1 MNKYKVAF
9 IGWNPFQFIHIKLL
23 ASKIPGS
30 VFILEKRRDHLNDF
44 TKEILTNQEVPVVVW
59 ETGKIKELDGVFDVI
74 VCQTMFLHLPLFEKT
89 KIVMLQ
95 YGYAKEPHNYG
106 TWRALADLCLVY
118 GSYPEKKLSTY
129 APSKAVGNPRLQ
141 LWYDEDFHLI
151 AKNKY
156 IHSID
161 DGLLTVLYMPTW
173 GELSSID
180 EYIGAVLGLSERY
193 NVLIKLHHNTDLL
206 EDGRLEKIETDRI
219 HFFGANDDALELLS
233 ISNIVIS
240 DYSGAIFDAI
250 HCEKPVVLL
259 DKNEDEILEE
269 AKIDPHSLEFNRRDE
284 LGYRVARP
292 SDLID
297 VIKHIEENYDYI
309 VGEKKAI
316 KSELYEYSENSVE
329 KCIEAISS
337 LISGDIVRTQMQSY
351 IHDSVKELYQL
362 KRQYNIL
369 KKSQN
374 GR

>member
-1 MNKYKVAF
+1 MSKYKIAF

-233 ISNIVIS
+233 ISDIVIS

-259 DKNEDEILEE
+259 DKNENEILEE
-269 AKIDPHSLEFNRRDE
+269 AKIDTHSLEFNRRDE

-297 VIKHIEENYDYI
+297 GIKHIEENYDYI

-329 KCIEAISS
+329 KCIEAINS

-351 IHDSVKELYQL
+351 IHDSVKELHQL

>member
-1 MNKYKVAF
+1 MNKYKIAF

-118 GSYPEKKLSTY
+118 GSYPEKKLSNY

-233 ISNIVIS
+233 ISDIVIS

-269 AKIDPHSLEFNRRDE
+269 AKIDTHSLEFNRRDE

-297 VIKHIEENYDYI
+297 GIKHIEENYDYI

-329 KCIEAISS
+329 KCIEAINS

-351 IHDSVKELYQL
+351 IHDSIKELHQL

>member
-1 MNKYKVAF
+1 M
-9 IGWNPFQFIHIKLL
+9 
-23 ASKIPGS
+23 
-30 VFILEKRRDHLNDF
+30 
-44 TKEILTNQEVPVVVW
+44 
-59 ETGKIKELDGVFDVI
+59 
-74 VCQTMFLHLPLFEKT
+74 
-89 KIVMLQ
+89 
-95 YGYAKEPHNYG
+95 
-106 TWRALADLCLVY
+106 CLVY

-233 ISNIVIS
+233 ISDIVIS

-259 DKNEDEILEE
+259 DKNENEILEE
-269 AKIDPHSLEFNRRDE
+269 AKIDTHSLEFNRRDE

-297 VIKHIEENYDYI
+297 GIKHIEENYDYI

-329 KCIEAISS
+329 KCIEAINS

-351 IHDSVKELYQL
+351 IHDSVKELHQL

>member
-1 MNKYKVAF
+1 MNEYKIAF

-59 ETGKIKELDGVFDVI
+59 EAGKIKELDGVFDVI

-89 KIVMLQ
+89 KVVMLQ

-129 APSKAVGNPRLQ
+129 APSEAVGNPRLQ

-173 GELSSID
+173 GELSSVD

-193 NVLIKLHHNTDLL
+193 NVLVKLHHNTDLL

-233 ISNIVIS
+233 ISDVVIS

-259 DKNEDEILEE
+259 DKNENEILEE
-269 AKIDPHSLEFNRRDE
+269 AKIDTHSLEFNRRDE

-297 VIKHIEENYDYI
+297 GIKYIEENYDYI

-329 KCIEAISS
+329 KCIEAINS

-369 KKSQN
+369 KKSKN

>member
-1 MNKYKVAF
+1 MNKYKIAF

-129 APSKAVGNPRLQ
+129 APSEAVGNPRLQ

-193 NVLIKLHHNTDLL
+193 NVLVKLHHNTDLL

-219 HFFGANDDALELLS
+219 HFFGSNDDALELLS
-233 ISNIVIS
+233 ISDIVIS

-259 DKNEDEILEE
+259 DKNENEILEE
-269 AKIDPHSLEFNRRDE
+269 AKIDTHSLEFNRRDE

-297 VIKHIEENYDYI
+297 GIKHIEENYDYI

-329 KCIEAISS
+329 KCIEAINS

-369 KKSQN
+369 KKSKN

>member
-1 MNKYKVAF
+1 MNKYKIAF

-129 APSKAVGNPRLQ
+129 APSEAVGNPRLQ

-193 NVLIKLHHNTDLL
+193 NVLVKLHHNTDLL

-233 ISNIVIS
+233 ISDIVIS

-259 DKNEDEILEE
+259 DKNENEILEE
-269 AKIDPHSLEFNRRDE
+269 AKIDTHSLEFNRRDE

-297 VIKHIEENYDYI
+297 GIKYIEENYDYI

-369 KKSQN
+369 KKSKN

>member
-1 MNKYKVAF
+1 MNNYKVAF

-30 VFILEKRRDHLNDF
+30 VFILEKRRNHLNDF

-59 ETGKIKELDGVFDVI
+59 ETGKIRELDGVFDVI

-141 LWYDEDFHLI
+141 LWYDEDFHLT

-161 DGLLTVLYMPTW
+161 DDLLTVLYMPTW

-180 EYIGAVLGLSERY
+180 EYIGAVLSLSERY

-233 ISNIVIS
+233 ISDIVIS

-269 AKIDPHSLEFNRRDE
+269 AKIDTHSLEFNRRDE

-297 VIKHIEENYDYI
+297 SINYIEGNYDYI
-309 VGEKKAI
+309 VGEKEAI

-329 KCIEAISS
+329 KCVEAINS
-337 LISGDIVRTQMQSY
+337 LMSGDIVRNQMQSY
-351 IHDSVKELYQL
+351 IHNSIKELHQL

-374 GR
+374 GK

>member
-233 ISNIVIS
+233 ISDIVIS

-259 DKNEDEILEE
+259 DKNENEILEE
-269 AKIDPHSLEFNRRDE
+269 AKIDTHSLEFNRRDE

-297 VIKHIEENYDYI
+297 GIKHIEENYDYI

-329 KCIEAISS
+329 KCIEAINS

-351 IHDSVKELYQL
+351 IHDSVKELHQL

>member
-1 MNKYKVAF
+1 MNKYKIAF

-59 ETGKIKELDGVFDVI
+59 EAGKIKELDGVFDVI

-156 IHSID
+156 IHSTD

-193 NVLIKLHHNTDLL
+193 NVLVKLHHNTDLL

-233 ISNIVIS
+233 ISDIVIS

-259 DKNEDEILEE
+259 DKNENEILEE
-269 AKIDPHSLEFNRRDE
+269 AKIDTHSLEFNRRDE

-297 VIKHIEENYDYI
+297 GIKYIEENYDYI

-329 KCIEAISS
+329 KCIEAINS
-337 LISGDIVRTQMQSY
+337 LISGDIVRNQMQSY

-369 KKSQN
+369 KKSKN

>member
-1 MNKYKVAF
+1 MNKYKIAF

-156 IHSID
+156 IHSTD

-193 NVLIKLHHNTDLL
+193 NVLVKLHHNTDLL

-233 ISNIVIS
+233 ISDIVIS

-259 DKNEDEILEE
+259 DKNENEILEE
-269 AKIDPHSLEFNRRDE
+269 AKIDTHSLEFNRRDE

-297 VIKHIEENYDYI
+297 GIKYIEENYDYI

-329 KCIEAISS
+329 KCIEAINS
-337 LISGDIVRTQMQSY
+337 LISGDIVRNQMQSY

-369 KKSQN
+369 KKSKN

>member
-1 MNKYKVAF
+1 MNNYKIAF
-9 IGWNPFQFIHIKLL
+9 IGWNPFQFIHIKSL

-30 VFILEKRRDHLNDF
+30 VFILEKRRNHLDDF

-59 ETGKIKELDGVFDVI
+59 ETGKVKELDGVFDII

-141 LWYDEDFHLI
+141 LWYDEGFHLN
-151 AKNKY
+151 AKDKY
-156 IHSID
+156 SHSIED
-161 DGLLTVLYMPTW
+161 NLLTVLYMPTW
-173 GELSSID
+173 GDLSSID
-180 EYIGAVLGLSERY
+180 EYIDSVLSLSQNY

-206 EDGRLEKIETDRI
+206 EGGRLEKIETDRI

-233 ISNIVIS
+233 ICDIVIS

-250 HCEKPVVLL
+250 YCSKPVVLL
-259 DKNEDEILEE
+259 DKDESELLEE
-269 AKIDPHSLEFNRRDE
+269 AKIDTHSLEFNRRDE
-284 LGYRVARP
+284 LGYRVARH
-292 SDLID
+292 SDLSD
-297 VIKHIEENYDYI
+297 GIKYIEQNYDRI
-309 VGEKKAI
+309 ISEKEVI
-316 KSELYEYSENSVE
+316 KSELYEYSEDSIE
-329 KCIEAISS
+329 KCIEAIDG
-337 LISGDIVRTQMQSY
+337 LMSGDIVRTQMQSY
-351 IHDSVKELYQL
+351 VHDSIKELYQL

>member
-1 MNKYKVAF
+1 MNEYKIAF

-89 KIVMLQ
+89 KVVMLQ

-173 GELSSID
+173 GELSSVD

-193 NVLIKLHHNTDLL
+193 NVLVKLHHNTDLL

-233 ISNIVIS
+233 ISDVVIS

-259 DKNEDEILEE
+259 DKNENEILEE
-269 AKIDPHSLEFNRRDE
+269 AKIDTHSLEFNRRDE

-297 VIKHIEENYDYI
+297 GIKYIEENYDYI

-329 KCIEAISS
+329 KCIEAINS

-369 KKSQN
+369 KKSKN

>member
-1 MNKYKVAF
+1 MNKYKIAF

-233 ISNIVIS
+233 ISDIVIS

-259 DKNEDEILEE
+259 DKNENEILEE
-269 AKIDPHSLEFNRRDE
+269 AKIDTHSLEFNRRDE

-297 VIKHIEENYDYI
+297 GIKHIEENYDYI

-329 KCIEAISS
+329 KCIEAINS

-369 KKSQN
+369 KKSKN

>member
-1 MNKYKVAF
+1 MNKYKIAF

-89 KIVMLQ
+89 KVVMLQ

-173 GELSSID
+173 GELSSVD

-193 NVLIKLHHNTDLL
+193 NVLVKLHHNTDLL

-233 ISNIVIS
+233 ISDVVIS

-259 DKNEDEILEE
+259 DKNENEILEE
-269 AKIDPHSLEFNRRDE
+269 AKIDTHSLEFNRRDE

-297 VIKHIEENYDYI
+297 GIKYIEENYDYI

-329 KCIEAISS
+329 KCIEAINS

-369 KKSQN
+369 KKSKN

>member
-1 MNKYKVAF
+1 MNKYKIAF

-59 ETGKIKELDGVFDVI
+59 ESGKIKELDGVFDVI

-233 ISNIVIS
+233 ISDIVIS

-259 DKNEDEILEE
+259 DKNENEILEE
-269 AKIDPHSLEFNRRDE
+269 AKIDTHSLEFNRRDE

-297 VIKHIEENYDYI
+297 GIKHIEENYDYI

-329 KCIEAISS
+329 KCIEAINS

>member
-1 MNKYKVAF
+1 MNKYKIAF

-129 APSKAVGNPRLQ
+129 APSEAVGNPRLQ

-193 NVLIKLHHNTDLL
+193 NVLVKLHHNTDLL

-219 HFFGANDDALELLS
+219 HFFGSNDDALELLS
-233 ISNIVIS
+233 ISDIVIS

-259 DKNEDEILEE
+259 DKNENEILEE
-269 AKIDPHSLEFNRRDE
+269 AKIDTHSLEFNRRDE

-297 VIKHIEENYDYI
+297 GIKHIEENYDYI

-329 KCIEAISS
+329 KCIEAINS
-337 LISGDIVRTQMQSY
+337 LISGDIVRNQMQSY

-369 KKSQN
+369 KKSKN